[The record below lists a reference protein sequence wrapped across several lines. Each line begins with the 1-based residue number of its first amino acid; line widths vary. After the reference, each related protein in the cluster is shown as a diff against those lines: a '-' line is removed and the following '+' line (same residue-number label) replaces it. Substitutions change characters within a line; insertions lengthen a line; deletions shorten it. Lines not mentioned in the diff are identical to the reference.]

1 MIKNKFKPEEKMRK
15 ILAFLCIAAL
25 TFSCK
30 CSNNVKPEEPEVAPT
45 DSTVVEEPVNL
56 VENATGLDRQAMF
69 IRYGENFKWF
79 ETGVQLRDFLDEEND
94 GTIDMIVNI
103 FQVAEERETGNFDTY
118 VLKFQ
123 HFGEEVVEDAVHGF
137 WLDDFPLNEEDLV
150 VTFNEAYEK
159 VMEVNLPKP
168 HTRQV
173 VLRKELG
180 PKPCNPQWIFGN
192 LKSQIYVD
200 AVTGEVRDYNPAYE
214 GLNLGTP
221 LGEWP

>member
-1 MIKNKFKPEEKMRK
+1 MKKFIILLS
-15 ILAFLCIAAL
+15 ILACF
-25 TFSCK
+25 TSCK
-30 CSNNVKPEEPEVAPT
+30 CTNEAPQ
-45 DSTVVEEPVNL
+45 EPVIDPETEVVDSL
-56 VENATGLDRQAMF
+56 GIVEQAQGLDRQAMF
-69 IRYGENFKWF
+69 LRYGENFKWF

-94 GTIDMIVNI
+94 GTVDMIVNI
-103 FQVAEERETGNFDTY
+103 FQVAEERESGNFDTY

-123 HFGEEVVEDAVHGF
+123 HFGEECIEDAVHGF
-137 WLDDFPLNEEDLV
+137 WLDDFPLNEEEIV

-180 PKPCNPQWIFGN
+180 PNPANPQWIFGN

-200 AVTGEVRDYNPAYE
+200 AVTGEISEENPAYR

>member
-1 MIKNKFKPEEKMRK
+1 MKK

-25 TFSCK
+25 AFSCK
-30 CSNNVKPEEPEVAPT
+30 CSNNVKPEESEVAPEV
-45 DSTVVEEPVNL
+45 DSVLVEEPVNL

-69 IRYGENFKWF
+69 TRYGENFKWF
-79 ETGVQLRDFLDEEND
+79 ETGVQLVDFLDEEND
-94 GTIDMIVNI
+94 GTINMIVNI
-103 FQVAEERETGNFDTY
+103 FQVAEEREAGNFDTY

-123 HFGEEVVEDAVHGF
+123 HFGEEVVEDSVHGF

-159 VMEVNLPKP
+159 VMAVNLPKP

-192 LKSQIYVD
+192 IKAQIYVD
-200 AVTGEVRDYNPAYE
+200 AVTGEVRDHNPAYE

>member
-1 MIKNKFKPEEKMRK
+1 MRK

-25 TFSCK
+25 AFSCK
-30 CSNNVKPEEPEVAPT
+30 CSNNVKPEEPEVSPV
-45 DSTVVEEPVNL
+45 DSCQVEEPVNL
-56 VENATGLDRQAMF
+56 VENATGLDREAMVL
-69 IRYGENFKWF
+69 RYGENFKWF

-103 FQVAEERETGNFDTY
+103 FQVAEERESGNFDTY

-123 HFGEEVVEDAVHGF
+123 HFGEEVVEDSVHGF

-150 VTFNEAYEK
+150 VTFNQAYEK
-159 VMEVNLPKP
+159 VMAVNLPKP

-192 LKSQIYVD
+192 IKSQIYVD
-200 AVTGEVRDYNPAYE
+200 AVTGEVRDYNPAFE

>member
-1 MIKNKFKPEEKMRK
+1 MKKFIILLS
-15 ILAFLCIAAL
+15 ILACF
-25 TFSCK
+25 TSCK
-30 CSNNVKPEEPEVAPT
+30 CTNGAPQ
-45 DSTVVEEPVNL
+45 EPVIDPEIEVVDSL
-56 VENATGLDRQAMF
+56 GIVEQAQGLDRQAMF
-69 IRYGENFKWF
+69 LRYGENFKWF

-94 GTIDMIVNI
+94 GTVDMIVNI
-103 FQVAEERETGNFDTY
+103 FQVAEQRETGNFDTY

-123 HFGEEVVEDAVHGF
+123 HFGEECIEDSIHGF
-137 WLDDFPLNEEDLV
+137 WLDDFPLNEEEIV
-150 VTFNEAYEK
+150 ITFNEAYEK

-180 PKPCNPQWIFGN
+180 PNPANPQWIFGN

-200 AVTGEVRDYNPAYE
+200 AVTGEISEENPAYR